1 MHDLPNGKLD
11 GSTTVAG
18 RHVMRRNILFFAM
31 GASILVGLLVSA
43 YLTFLSL
50 NPPSSCPVGDFRIFS
65 CNEILWSEYS
75 HFYGVSVALL
85 GLTWFIIAAG
95 LLGLAWRNERLIRI
109 VFAWSMIGAAG
120 VVAFVYTEIF
130 LLGSIC
136 PLCTIAHLSG
146 LATLALSTLAL
157 RRPLATA

>member
-1 MHDLPNGKLD
+1 
-11 GSTTVAG
+11 
-18 RHVMRRNILFFAM
+18 
-31 GASILVGLLVSA
+31 LVGLLVSA

-50 NPPSSCPVGDFRIFS
+50 SPPSSCPVGDFSIFS
-65 CNEILWSEYS
+65 CDEVIWSEYS

-85 GLTWFIIAAG
+85 GLIWFIIAAG
-95 LLGLAWRNERLIRI
+95 LLALAWRNGRLIRI
-109 VFAWSMIGAAG
+109 VVVWSLLGAAG

-146 LATLALSTLAL
+146 LTILALSILAL
-157 RRPLATA
+157 RRPLDTE